1 MQDPQL
7 GHRSARWGPLP
18 PARTYCP
25 FFLLMSPPSLARPSD
40 RRPFAPARRS
50 RAGQRWPGRKRARPP
65 APEASPGVG
74 SAAPA
79 GQPAWGH
86 PQGLRTPGRASPSS
100 VSIATQGVPHRPA
113 SPVPHPEWGKGAS
126 RARKGP
132 GRPQPPEALLRPAPS
147 TTKLGGG
154 LCGREWGAEKGELQE
169 QAKWRGLVR
178 RGAGGGPGKG
188 AGGGAG
194 AGCGPTPLLR
204 AACRAGSPSSGPLP
218 GRPSL
223 PAAGAAPFSR
233 ASPSLPSGPSLP
245 PGPPSPP
252 LRPPATPASPR
263 SPASAFVPRAGAPAL
278 TRVGAVGLG
287 ALGGARR
294 LGLLG
299 RLILAAVRPRLHGH
313 HGEVGGHGAPGAP
326 ATPRPAPRRAP
337 GSAPPAPADA
347 AGLGRRGGVRAAA
360 PPT

>member
-7 GHRSARWGPLP
+7 GHRSARWGLLP

-132 GRPQPPEALLRPAPS
+132 GRPQPPEALLRSAPS
-147 TTKLGGG
+147 PLS
-154 LCGREWGAEKGELQE
+154 L
-169 QAKWRGLVR
+169 
-178 RGAGGGPGKG
+178 AGGS
-188 AGGGAG
+188 AGGSGERRKG
-194 AGCGPTPLLR
+194 N
-204 AACRAGSPSSGPLP
+204 CRSRQSG
-218 GRPSL
+218 G
-223 PAAGAAPFSR
+223 
-233 ASPSLPSGPSLP
+233 
-245 PGPPSPP
+245 
-252 LRPPATPASPR
+252 
-263 SPASAFVPRAGAPAL
+263 
-278 TRVGAVGLG
+278 
-287 ALGGARR
+287 
-294 LGLLG
+294 
-299 RLILAAVRPRLHGH
+299 
-313 HGEVGGHGAPGAP
+313 
-326 ATPRPAPRRAP
+326 
-337 GSAPPAPADA
+337 D
-347 AGLGRRGGVRAAA
+347 
-360 PPT
+360 

>member
-188 AGGGAG
+188 AGGGG
-194 AGCGPTPLLR
+194 RGGLRPHTP
-204 AACRAGSPSSGPLP
+204 PSGGVP
-218 GRPSL
+218 GRVPL
-223 PAAGAAPFSR
+223 FR
-233 ASPSLPSGPSLP
+233 ASPGSPFPPRRRGRSLLPGLPLAPFRAVPSSRATV
-245 PGPPSPP
+245 PSPP
-252 LRPPATPASPR
+252 APGHPRQPAQPGLRLCPAGRCARAHPGWSSRARRPRGGPAPRSARPPHPGRRPPAP
-263 SPASAFVPRAGAPAL
+263 PRA
-278 TRVGAVGLG
+278 
-287 ALGGARR
+287 
-294 LGLLG
+294 
-299 RLILAAVRPRLHGH
+299 PR
-313 HGEVGGHGAPGAP
+313 
-326 ATPRPAPRRAP
+326 
-337 GSAPPAPADA
+337 
-347 AGLGRRGGVRAAA
+347 
-360 PPT
+360 